1 MSLRKATV
9 LEMASAAYD
18 MDASVKRGVL
28 LKDEDG
34 RWTIAGEDLTE
45 WLDHF
50 AAQEIV
56 LIAAS
61 LTDDRPVDP
70 RTCRTCGRE
79 YYGLECPHCRDA
91 RIRLRGR

>member
-9 LEMASAAYD
+9 LEMATAAYEL
-18 MDASVKRGVL
+18 DASVRRGVL
-28 LKDEDG
+28 RKVGGKWTVMGDDLDNWLNKFDG
-34 RWTIAGEDLTE
+34 
-45 WLDHF
+45 
-50 AAQEIV
+50 QEVV

-61 LTDDRPVDP
+61 LSDERPLET

-79 YYGLECPHCRDA
+79 YVGLECPHCRDA

>member
-9 LEMASAAYD
+9 LELASAAYD

-28 LKDEDG
+28 LKDAEG
-34 RWTIAGEDLTE
+34 HWTIGGEDLTA
-45 WLDHF
+45 WLDQF
-50 AAQEIV
+50 SAQEIV

-61 LTDDRPVDP
+61 LSDHRPVKP
-70 RTCRTCGRE
+70 RTCGTCGRE
-79 YYGLECPHCRDA
+79 YFGLECPHCRDA

>member
-28 LKDEDG
+28 LKDAG
-34 RWTIAGEDLTE
+34 GHWTIGGEDLTD

-50 AAQEIV
+50 ASQEIV

-61 LTDDRPVDP
+61 LSDDRPVDP

>member
-9 LEMASAAYD
+9 LEMATAAYEL
-18 MDASVKRGVL
+18 DASVRRGVL
-28 LKDEDG
+28 RKVDG
-34 RWTIAGEDLTE
+34 KWTVMGDDLDN
-45 WLDHF
+45 WLNKFDG
-50 AAQEIV
+50 QEVV

-61 LTDDRPVDP
+61 LSDERPLET

-79 YYGLECPHCRDA
+79 YVGLECPHCRDA

>member
-28 LKDEDG
+28 LKDAG
-34 RWTIAGEDLTE
+34 GHWSIGGEDLTE
-45 WLDHF
+45 WLGHF
-50 AAQEIV
+50 ASQEIV

-61 LTDDRPVDP
+61 LSDDRPIDP